1 MVRAEFRL
9 MVRARVIF
17 QAIIRAIDKFYARD
31 STRFCTWTMDNTVFE
46 TCVRDKARVN
56 IRIWNEDSL

>member
-46 TCVRDKARVN
+46 T
-56 IRIWNEDSL
+56 